1 MELNNKRK
9 IIVLIAPPGDTGHIK
24 WFFSQ

>member
-1 MELNNKRK
+1 MIFDNKK
-9 IIVLIAPPGDTGHIK
+9 WVSPGGNTGHIK